1 VSHYS
6 SSESFPLPP
15 QQQPQ
20 LESRLSTETAFT
32 DISDLTMAPNNSSM
46 TESYSSV
53 FLSKMQS
60 KREEQQKSIDA
71 YRSQHVV
78 IYTALLSEV
87 AREFYKRIT
96 CSTLVKDGIEYHE
109 VFNGKEAVV
118 RSWQS
123 NIYTLAEIIHVGP
136 IIVNTWK

>member
-1 VSHYS
+1 MSHYS
-6 SSESFPLPP
+6 SSESFTLPP

-20 LESRLSTETAFT
+20 LESRFSTETAFT
-32 DISDLTMAPNNSSM
+32 DISDFTMAPNNSSM

-60 KREEQQKSIDA
+60 KKEEQQKSIDA
-71 YRSQHVV
+71 YRSQHVA

-87 AREFYKRIT
+87 AREFHKRIT

-118 RSWQS
+118 RP
-123 NIYTLAEIIHVGP
+123 LIIRYIHIG
-136 IIVNTWK
+136 

>member
-1 VSHYS
+1 
-6 SSESFPLPP
+6 
-15 QQQPQ
+15 
-20 LESRLSTETAFT
+20 
-32 DISDLTMAPNNSSM
+32 M

-87 AREFYKRIT
+87 AKEFHKRIT
-96 CSTLVKDGIEYHE
+96 CSTLAKDGIEYHE
-109 VFNGKEAVV
+109 AFSGKEAVV
-118 RSWQS
+118 RISS
-123 NIYTLAEIIHVGP
+123 NHAYMLAKIISLIGP
-136 IIVNTWK
+136 STIDTWKQ

>member
-1 VSHYS
+1 MSHYS

-118 RSWQS
+118 RSW
-123 NIYTLAEIIHVGP
+123 
-136 IIVNTWK
+136 